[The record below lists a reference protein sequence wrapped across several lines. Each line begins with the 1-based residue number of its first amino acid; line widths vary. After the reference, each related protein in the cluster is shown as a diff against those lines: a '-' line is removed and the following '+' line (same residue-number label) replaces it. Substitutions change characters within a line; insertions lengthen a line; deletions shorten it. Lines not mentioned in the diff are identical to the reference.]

1 MQRLSI
7 LDKWFFNSCRWR
19 GALPIIHV
27 KFNAYIKFKCKTN
40 NNLTNDMYNDI
51 LTYLPYKSSFLF
63 IDNISALD
71 MNGVTG
77 DYTLRKDA
85 FFYEDHFVNNPVT
98 PGVIITEI
106 MAQIGLV
113 VLGIH
118 LIISG
123 NRKAGVTM
131 DGGSFPLLTATDVS
145 FFKMVLP
152 GEKVIVTSKKQYFRF
167 GKLKCL
173 IEMHNGAAELV
184 AKGIFSGIIKNAV
197 IKK

>member
-1 MQRLSI
+1 
-7 LDKWFFNSCRWR
+7 
-19 GALPIIHV
+19 
-27 KFNAYIKFKCKTN
+27 
-40 NNLTNDMYNDI
+40 MYNNI
-51 LTYLPYKSSFLF
+51 ISHLPYKSSFLF
-63 IDNISALD
+63 IDNISSLD
-71 MNGVTG
+71 MDGVTG
-77 DYTLRKDA
+77 DYTLRRDS
-85 FFYEDHFVNNPVT
+85 FFYEDHFVDNPIT

-118 LIISG
+118 LITCENSDADMALD
-123 NRKAGVTM
+123 N
-131 DGGSFPLLTATDVS
+131 GSFPLLTATDIS

-184 AKGIFSGIIKNAV
+184 AKGIFSGVIKNAV
-197 IKK
+197 IKSKAK